1 MVRAFF
7 ACAASLTPPF
17 PAYSHSARLDF
28 CSHSHIM
35 QRLLPLTLAT
45 LAGSAVL
52 LTHTHADTAYT
63 EFDASASPPS
73 FLSTLSTSSF
83 HSLSIVR
90 TYEHSPQHFTQGF
103 TIDNT
108 ESDARTEGIMDFYEG
123 TGVWGGT
130 YLHHYTMPIDYPNAE
145 LKLRSSL
152 KMPQNVFG
160 EGICVLPNTVLQL
173 TWQNSHWLQYP
184 KSLFTEGA
192 AASSSQDSVT
202 PAIAKS
208 SQYRTLAYPT
218 SSASML
224 ADSRVVPG
232 WKEGWGAAY
241 DHARAE
247 IYVTDGSNHVFI
259 LDETDL
265 TRVKKRLN
273 VHYIDTRGHEVEVD
287 NLNELEYIPA
297 AAGSNQEG
305 ELFANYYES
314 YCILRIQPSTGLIL
328 GVLKADG
335 RTFYK
340 PPSAQRRH
348 PSVEAMNGIAFHEK
362 SQRLFVTG
370 KLWKAVYE
378 VQAKPHADAP
388 ESASGYDSWHLDL
401 SRYCPRLT
409 MGAADMSYWQT
420 VIASQAKSG
429 AEVEGVA
436 DAPGVSTM
444 RFQQQHAEQEQ
455 QERQWTAAPPQST
468 AHKELT
474 KQHQQQLDELA
485 ITAAAQKRQARLDAL
500 ADREGDLSSEARS
513 ELERSEESAVV
524 LGHNDRHFDVASY
537 VALEMRTMS
546 REAQEERK
554 ASAEVFPELM
564 TEADAMMS
572 GDMD

>member
-1 MVRAFF
+1 MK
-7 ACAASLTPPF
+7 
-17 PAYSHSARLDF
+17 
-28 CSHSHIM
+28 
-35 QRLLPLTLAT
+35 RLLPLTLAS
-45 LAGSAVL
+45 LAGSAAL
-52 LTHTHADTAYT
+52 LTHTYADTSFT
-63 EFDASASPPS
+63 ELDAPTS
-73 FLSTLSTSSF
+73 FLSTLSASSF
-83 HSLSIVR
+83 HTLSIIHS
-90 TYEHSPQHFTQGF
+90 YAHSPQHFTQGF

-160 EGICVLPNTVLQL
+160 EGICVLPSTVLQL
-173 TWQNSHWLQYP
+173 TWQNGHWLQYP
-184 KSLFTEGA
+184 KSLFTTGA
-192 AASSSQDSVT
+192 AMATSSTDNSVT

-208 SQYRTLAYPT
+208 SQYRTLAYST
-218 SSASML
+218 SSTAML
-224 ADSRVVPG
+224 GDSKAVPG

-241 DHARAE
+241 DHTRAE

-259 LDETDL
+259 LDESDL
-265 TRVKKRLN
+265 TTVKRRLN
-273 VHYIDTRGHEVEVD
+273 VHYVDAHGRVVEVD

-297 AAGSNQEG
+297 AAGSDAEG

-314 YCILRIQPSTGLIL
+314 YCILRIQPSSGLII
-328 GVLKADG
+328 GVLKADA

-370 KLWKAVYE
+370 KLWKSVYE
-378 VQAKPHADAP
+378 VRAVPHADA
-388 ESASGYDSWHLDL
+388 SQSTSGHDSWHLDL
-401 SRYCPRLT
+401 SKHCPRLT

-420 VIASQAKSG
+420 VISSQAKRG
-429 AEVEGVA
+429 EEVEGLSTE
-436 DAPGVSTM
+436 VSSAEAGAM
-444 RFQQQHAEQEQ
+444 RFRQQHDAEELK
-455 QERQWTAAPPQST
+455 ERHWTAAPPQSS

-474 KQHQQQLDELA
+474 RQHQQQLDELA
-485 ITAAAQKRQARLDAL
+485 ITAAAQQRQARLDAL

-524 LGHNDRHFDVASY
+524 MGHNDRHFDIASY
-537 VALEMRTMS
+537 VAMELRTMS
-546 REAQEERK
+546 REAQEEMK
-554 ASAEVFPELM
+554 GNAEVYPELL